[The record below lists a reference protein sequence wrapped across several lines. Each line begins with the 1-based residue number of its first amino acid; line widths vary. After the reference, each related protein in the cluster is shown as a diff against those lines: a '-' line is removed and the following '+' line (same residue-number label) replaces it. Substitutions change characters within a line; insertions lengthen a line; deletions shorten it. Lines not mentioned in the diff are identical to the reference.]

1 MMAMPPRNPARAA
14 ILTGVLTIGVFFGGL
29 GTWAMLAPLDS
40 AVIGPGELA
49 VHGNRKT
56 VQHREGGIVAAL
68 LVQEGSVVR
77 QGQILLRL
85 DDTQAR
91 AAYNVHR
98 SQYLADEALSARDLA
113 ELANAGD
120 IDFPADLKAD
130 DPVAAAVMS
139 RERIVFRS
147 HRELL
152 SQQLGV
158 VDQRIVQARAQQDGA
173 RQQLTSGQ
181 RELALAEQELRA
193 SGELEK
199 LGLEAK
205 NRMLELGRGVESLR
219 GQVGQLSSDV
229 ARFGSAVVEL
239 QAEKLRLRQ
248 TAQDDATHELRDAQL
263 RINDVLP
270 RLAADRD
277 LLRRLEIAAPIGGE
291 VVNLKIFTK
300 GGVVE
305 PGQPIMDIV
314 PTSPTLV
321 AEAEI
326 RPEDVEHLRV
336 GQMAEVMATGFSLRE
351 APPIDGKVTVISA
364 DRMTDAKTGRS
375 YFRAEVALVK
385 DRADGALLRRLGPG
399 MPVEVIVPTKARTVF
414 DYLIGPL
421 RQSFRGALR
430 EM

>member
-1 MMAMPPRNPARAA
+1 MNKA

-29 GTWAMLAPLDS
+29 GTWSMLAPLDS
-40 AVIGPGELA
+40 AVVGPGALV

-68 LVQEGSVVR
+68 LVQEGSAVE
-77 QGQILLRL
+77 QGQVLVRL

-91 AAYNVHR
+91 AAYDVHR
-98 SQYLADEALSARDLA
+98 SQLLADQALSARDLA
-113 ELANAGD
+113 ELGAATD
-120 IDFPADLKAD
+120 ISFPTDLSPA
-130 DPVAAAVMS
+130 DPVAAAVMN

-152 SQQLGV
+152 SQQLQV

-173 RQQLTSGQ
+173 RQQLDSLNKQ
-181 RELALAEQELRA
+181 LDLATQEMR
-193 SGELEK
+193 SISELER
-199 LGLEAK
+199 LGLEPK
-205 NRMLELGRGVESLR
+205 NRMLELGRGVEALR
-219 GQVGQLSSDV
+219 GQVGQLTSDV
-229 ARFGSAVVEL
+229 ARFGSEAAEL
-239 QAEKLRLRQ
+239 EAEKLRLRQ

-277 LLRRLEIAAPIGGE
+277 MLRRLEIRAPISGE
-291 VVNLKIFTK
+291 VVNLAIFTK

-305 PGQPIMDIV
+305 PGKPIMDIV
-314 PTSPTLV
+314 PRMPTLI
-321 AEAEI
+321 AEAQI
-326 RPEDVEHLRV
+326 RPEDVEHLRI
-336 GQMAEVMATGFSLRE
+336 GQSAQVMATGFSLRD
-351 APPIDGKVTVISA
+351 AAPIDGKVTVISA
-364 DRMTDAKTGRS
+364 DRMTDPRTGRA
-375 YFRAEVALVK
+375 YFAADVALVA
-385 DRADGALLRRLGPG
+385 DRQGGALLRRLGPG
-399 MPVEVIVPTKARTVF
+399 MPVEVIVPTKARTLF